1 MKTDEQIDKVADA
14 LPEVEAKTVRHFK
27 RCEDQALPN
36 NLDDTLAEA
45 GTVGQALNKVQAEV
59 LIDQLPH
66 MLPEAKAKALS
77 DILSVL
83 KFRALSDPLAKT
95 LAEREAEII
104 GDRVF
109 NVEADGLIDILVVSI
124 KES

>member
-1 MKTDEQIDKVADA
+1 MK
-14 LPEVEAKTVRHFK
+14 
-27 RCEDQALPN
+27 DQALPN

-66 MLPEAKAKALS
+66 MLPEAKAKTLS
-77 DILSVL
+77 DILCVL
-83 KFRALSDPLAKT
+83 NFGALSDPLAKT
-95 LAEREAEII
+95 LAEGEAEII
-104 GDRVF
+104 GDSVV
-109 NVEADGLIDILVVSI
+109 NVEADGLIDMLVVSI

>member
-1 MKTDEQIDKVADA
+1 
-14 LPEVEAKTVRHFK
+14 
-27 RCEDQALPN
+27 
-36 NLDDTLAEA
+36 
-45 GTVGQALNKVQAEV
+45 
-59 LIDQLPH
+59 

-104 GDRVF
+104 GDRVV
-109 NVEADGLIDILVVSI
+109 NVEADGLIDMLVVSI